1 MATIKDVAR
10 EAQVSTSTVSH
21 VLNKTRFVSPEITL
35 RVERAIQD
43 LHYAPSAL
51 ARSLKVN
58 ETRTL
63 GMLVTSS
70 ANPFFAEVV
79 QGVEQRC
86 FELGYS
92 LALCN
97 TQDDKARLNSNMEM
111 LLQKRVDGIILM
123 CTQLEL
129 GAGIFDRYPNIPL
142 VLADWGPQDMVA
154 DIIQDGGQLGGQLA
168 TEHLIGLGHRH
179 IGCITGPGGKRA
191 ADERLAGFKAAMDH
205 AGLTVRDEWI
215 CEGDFELAGGNSA
228 MNALLSL
235 PERPTAMFIANDMMA
250 MGALRALAD
259 AGINVP
265 GQMSIVGYDNIELAH
280 YLVPSLTSV
289 EQPKT
294 SMGALAVD
302 TLLSRIKNPD
312 SPMRVLTLTPE
323 LVSRDS
329 SQTYVEGI
337 VNRE

>member
-10 EAQVSTSTVSH
+10 QAQVSTSTVSH
-21 VLNKTRFVSPEITL
+21 VVNKTRFVSPQITL
-35 RVERAIQD
+35 RVERAIKE

-97 TQDDKARLNSNMEM
+97 TQGDKTRLNSNMEM

-123 CTQLEL
+123 CTQVEL
-129 GAGIFDRYPNIPL
+129 GADIFDRYPNIPL
-142 VLADWGPQDMVA
+142 VLADWGPQGMAA
-154 DIIQDGGQLGGQLA
+154 DIIQDGSQLGGQLA
-168 TEHLIGLGHRH
+168 TEHLISLGHRH
-179 IGCITGPGGKRA
+179 IGCITGPLGKRA
-191 ADERLAGFKAAMDH
+191 ADERLAGFKTAMAS
-205 AGLTVRDEWI
+205 AGLTVRNDWV

-228 MNALLSL
+228 MNALLAL
-235 PERPTAMFIANDMMA
+235 PERPTAVFIANDMMA

-259 AGINVP
+259 AKVAVP
-265 GQMSIVGYDNIELAH
+265 ERMSIVGYDNIELAH
-280 YLVPSLTSV
+280 YLVPALTSV
-289 EQPKT
+289 EQPKAG
-294 SMGALAVD
+294 MGALAVD
-302 TLLSRIKNPD
+302 TLLTRIKNPD
-312 SPMRVLTLTPE
+312 NPRRVLTLTPE
-323 LVSRDS
+323 LVIRNSCQD
-329 SQTYVEGI
+329 YK
-337 VNRE
+337 

>member
-21 VLNKTRFVSPEITL
+21 VLNKTRFVSPDITL
-35 RVERAIQD
+35 RVERAVKD

-51 ARSLKVN
+51 ARSLKVK

-97 TQDDKARLNSNMEM
+97 TQDDKTRLNSNMEM

-129 GAGIFDRYPNIPL
+129 GAGIFERYPNIPL

-168 TEHLIGLGHRH
+168 TEHLINLGHRH
-179 IGCITGPGGKRA
+179 IGCITGPLGTRA
-191 ADERLAGFKAAMDH
+191 ADERLAGFKTAMNQ
-205 AGLTVRDEWI
+205 AGLTVRHEWVS
-215 CEGDFELAGGNSA
+215 EGDFELAGGNSA
-228 MNALLSL
+228 MNALLTL
-235 PERPTAMFIANDMMA
+235 PARPTAVFIANDMMA

-259 AGINVP
+259 AGVTVP
-265 GQMSIVGYDNIELAH
+265 EQMSIVGYDNIELAH
-280 YLVPSLTSV
+280 YLVPALTSI
-289 EQPKT
+289 EQPKAG
-294 SMGALAVD
+294 MGALAVD
-302 TLLSRIKNPD
+302 TLLTRIKNPL
-312 SPMRVLTLTPE
+312 SPRRVLTLTPE
-323 LVSRDS
+323 LVIRDS
-329 SQTYVEGI
+329 SQAYAGE
-337 VNRE
+337 